1 MNPSLKA
8 RLLLGT
14 IAGMALI
21 PLVLGVTIY
30 SIVSQSLQSSFDQNL
45 HARSKN
51 LYSRVYQKN
60 GRIHAEWD
68 ASSLA
73 SYQLGLHP
81 DYFQLLTK
89 DGRVVA
95 RSPSLGQGHL
105 QALDLS
111 QGNIAYDNLTLP
123 NGQSGRM
130 ICLEF
135 LPNFDDDDDDDD
147 EEFFEDEEEFERGFR
162 GHDEDEEH
170 REEDEDEDEEDDDD
184 EGEDDDDEDEEDH
197 DDDEREEEREIEERL
212 RELDREYRHLIRQNS
227 SLSERTDYLA
237 GIMNRYSERKKRAP
251 EQQVAKGMLIQ
262 RVSED
267 VQRAMRALND
277 LENQQEE
284 WEQLEE
290 KRDGHDLIDGR
301 EALLEE
307 LQQRSEKVAALIF
320 SSSRIVRKLMREHK
334 QLFSHLKNQVR
345 QPLVLIVAREST
357 ELQSQLSF
365 LQWLLFSGALGTLLL
380 ASGVGYAVVNQGLK
394 PLDQLAKEIEGIHP
408 QSLGER
414 IEVDELPAEMLP
426 VGERLNQLLDRLQAA
441 FDRERRFSANVA
453 HELRTPIAGLLS
465 MIEVTSMKTRSV
477 EDYKET
483 LGDCFEISQGMQKV
497 VHSLLML
504 DKLETGQ
511 VPISLER
518 CSSKELIE
526 RCWIAFSERA
536 AAKELQFQ
544 LEVSE
549 HHQLEADPEILRLII
564 TNLLSNALEHSD
576 RGGSLTIS
584 EGRSHG
590 LVFSNSGCQLSQSS
604 IERVFDRFWRGDSAR
619 GQTGQHSGLGLALV
633 QRATAAL
640 GGHAEARLSGKDHFV
655 IEIILG
661 QPLEPS
667 PASSRS

>member
-60 GRIHAEWD
+60 GRVHAEWD

-135 LPNFDDDDDDDD
+135 LPNFDEDEEDDDD

-162 GHDEDEEH
+162 GHDEDEEDEEEDH
-170 REEDEDEDEEDDDD
+170 DEREDDDDDDEEEDDEDEDEDERD
-184 EGEDDDDEDEEDH
+184 
-197 DDDEREEEREIEERL
+197 EEREIKERL
-212 RELDREYRHLIRQNS
+212 RELQREYQHLTRQNS
-227 SLSERTDYLA
+227 SLSERTDFLA
-237 GIMNRYSERKKRAP
+237 GIMNRYSERKKTAP
-251 EQQVAKGMLIQ
+251 AEETFAKGMLIQ
-262 RVSED
+262 RVRED
-267 VQRAMRALND
+267 VQKAMRALND
-277 LENQQEE
+277 IENQQEE

-290 KRDGHDLIDGR
+290 KRDGHALIDGR

-307 LQQRSEKVAALIF
+307 LQQRSEAVAALIF

-365 LQWLLFSGALGTLLL
+365 LQWLLFSGALGTMLL

-477 EDYKET
+477 EDYKDT

-549 HHQLEADPEILRLII
+549 HHQLDADPEILRLII

-576 RGGSLTIS
+576 RGGSLIIS
-584 EGRSHG
+584 EGRG
-590 LVFSNSGCQLSQSS
+590 QALVFSNSGCQLSQSS

-655 IEIILG
+655 IEIRFG
-661 QPLEPS
+661 RALEPS
-667 PASSRS
+667 PPSPRS